1 LRCGMM
7 TPVLTNGEAAE
18 NMAIAAGNG
27 PKAHKFGLK
36 EQAPVLVQRIF
47 DSASSQIAC
56 GSYRSATQGAR
67 GRLCRKPAARP
78 CRPFLCPTLGRGAG
92 GRRPKLLQ
100 RPPIRPR
107 LLTHDPHRHQRRGV
121 REHSPNAPVSYENAT
136 NEHGERL
143 IWLDRAVVERLRSLR
158 GAGESY
164 SDVILRLA
172 VEG

>member
-1 LRCGMM
+1 M

-67 GRLCRKPAARP
+67 GRLPQASRVSLPLVP
-78 CRPFLCPTLGRGAG
+78 
-92 GRRPKLLQ
+92 
-100 RPPIRPR
+100 
-107 LLTHDPHRHQRRGV
+107 
-121 REHSPNAPVSYENAT
+121 SPSPVE
-136 NEHGERL
+136 
-143 IWLDRAVVERLRSLR
+143 DRAADAE
-158 GAGESY
+158 A
-164 SDVILRLA
+164 
-172 VEG
+172 